1 MDGGQC
7 ARTNPPKFVSQTPAC
22 GHWATETSVRYNVA
36 CDKMTMR
43 KTGIFDK
50 LRLYHINTYNTK
62 TSPPMDIR
70 QLAIFVEAARAKNFR
85 AAALQLGIAQPAVT
99 QRIRQLEENLGFKLF
114 LRVNR
119 GVELTPA
126 GQSMLLDAE
135 EILAR
140 TKGALEKAHQ
150 IRRGQLGTLRIGFG
164 TSVMAER
171 KLPALITRYGNDH
184 REVTLELLPGMT
196 MEQLIEQVATRKTD
210 VAFIRAPLPQ
220 LPQSL
225 RAMPFDRSKLC
236 VALPERHPLA
246 SRPRVSVGDIVQE
259 KLLLPVDEIGLGLS
273 SSALSLFE
281 DAGCEPEIGMR
292 IANVNTILALVEAGA
307 GISILPESTVRSTRG
322 ITGVPLESAD
332 AWSDSVLV
340 VRRGPLALHV
350 EAFVNM
356 VRQAY
361 QSHL

>member
-1 MDGGQC
+1 
-7 ARTNPPKFVSQTPAC
+7 
-22 GHWATETSVRYNVA
+22 
-36 CDKMTMR
+36 MR
-43 KTGIFDK
+43 KTGNFDK
-50 LRLYHINTYNTK
+50 LYLYHTKPDNTK
-62 TSPPMDIR
+62 TCPPMDIR
-70 QLAIFVEAARAKNFR
+70 QLTIFVEAARARNFR

-114 LRVNR
+114 HRINR

-126 GQSMLLDAE
+126 GQSMLIEAE

-140 TKGALEKAHQ
+140 TKGALEKAQQ
-150 IRRGQLGTLRIGFG
+150 IRRGQLGTLRIGYG

-171 KLPALITRYGNDH
+171 KLPALITRYGDEH
-184 REVTLELLPGMT
+184 PDVTLELLPGMT

-210 VAFIRAPLPQ
+210 VAFTRAPLPS
-220 LPQSL
+220 LPQTL

-236 VALPERHPLA
+236 VALPERHALA
-246 SRPRVSVGDIVQE
+246 HRSRISVGDIVHE

-281 DAGCEPEIGMR
+281 DAGCTPEIGMR

-307 GISILPESTVRSTRG
+307 GISILPEATVRSARG
-322 ITGVPLESAD
+322 IAGVPLESAD
-332 AWSDSVLV
+332 AWSDCVLV
-340 VRRGPLALHV
+340 VRRGALALHV

-356 VRQAY
+356 ARHAY
-361 QSHL
+361 RPSL

>member
-1 MDGGQC
+1 
-7 ARTNPPKFVSQTPAC
+7 
-22 GHWATETSVRYNVA
+22 
-36 CDKMTMR
+36 MR

-281 DAGCEPEIGMR
+281 DEGCEPEIGMR

-340 VRRGPLALHV
+340 VRRSPLALHV

-356 VRQAY
+356 ARQAY

>member
-1 MDGGQC
+1 
-7 ARTNPPKFVSQTPAC
+7 
-22 GHWATETSVRYNVA
+22 
-36 CDKMTMR
+36 MR

-196 MEQLIEQVATRKTD
+196 MDQLIEQVATRKTD

-236 VALPERHPLA
+236 IALPERHPCCELPA
-246 SRPRVSVGDIVQE
+246 ANGEEQSRSDNDGAE
-259 KLLLPVDEIGLGLS
+259 HE
-273 SSALSLFE
+273 
-281 DAGCEPEIGMR
+281 EP
-292 IANVNTILALVEAGA
+292 
-307 GISILPESTVRSTRG
+307 
-322 ITGVPLESAD
+322 
-332 AWSDSVLV
+332 
-340 VRRGPLALHV
+340 
-350 EAFVNM
+350 
-356 VRQAY
+356 
-361 QSHL
+361 

>member
-1 MDGGQC
+1 
-7 ARTNPPKFVSQTPAC
+7 
-22 GHWATETSVRYNVA
+22 
-36 CDKMTMR
+36 
-43 KTGIFDK
+43 
-50 LRLYHINTYNTK
+50 
-62 TSPPMDIR
+62 MDIR
-70 QLAIFVEAARAKNFR
+70 QLTIFVEAARARNFR

-114 LRVNR
+114 HRISR

-126 GQSMLLDAE
+126 GQSMLIEAE

-140 TKGALEKAHQ
+140 TRGALEKAHQ
-150 IRRGQLGTLRIGFG
+150 IRRGQLGTLRIGYG

-171 KLPALITRYGNDH
+171 KLPALITRYGSDH

-196 MEQLIEQVATRKTD
+196 MEQLIDQVATRKTD
-210 VAFIRAPLPQ
+210 VAFVRAPLPQ
-220 LPQSL
+220 LPQTL
-225 RAMPFDRSKLC
+225 RVMPFDRSKLC
-236 VALPERHPLA
+236 AALPERHPLGTRA
-246 SRPRVSVGDIVQE
+246 SVSIGDIAQE

-281 DAGCEPEIGMR
+281 DAGCEPQIGMR

-322 ITGVPLESAD
+322 ITGIPLESAD
-332 AWSDSVLV
+332 AWSDCVLV
-340 VRRGPLALHV
+340 VRRGALALHV

-356 VRQAY
+356 ARQAY
-361 QSHL
+361 RSIL

>member
-1 MDGGQC
+1 
-7 ARTNPPKFVSQTPAC
+7 
-22 GHWATETSVRYNVA
+22 
-36 CDKMTMR
+36 
-43 KTGIFDK
+43 
-50 LRLYHINTYNTK
+50 
-62 TSPPMDIR
+62 MDIR
-70 QLAIFVEAARAKNFR
+70 QLTIFVEAARARNFR

-114 LRVNR
+114 HRISR

-140 TKGALEKAHQ
+140 TRGALEKAHQ

-164 TSVMAER
+164 TSVMAEH
-171 KLPALITRYGNDH
+171 KLPALITRYGSDH
-184 REVTLELLPGMT
+184 REITLELLPGMT

-220 LPQSL
+220 LPQGL
-225 RAMPFDRSKLC
+225 RAKPFDRAKLC
-236 VALPERHPLA
+236 IALPEQHPLA
-246 SRPRVSVGDIVQE
+246 SRDRLSISDIAQE

-281 DAGCEPEIGMR
+281 DAGCEPQIAMR
-292 IANVNTILALVEAGA
+292 IANVNTILALVAAGA
-307 GISILPESTVRSTRG
+307 GISILPENTARSIRG
-322 ITGVPLESAD
+322 VTGVPLDSAD
-332 AWSDSVLV
+332 PWSDCVLV
-340 VRRGPLALHV
+340 VRRGQLALHV

-356 VRQAY
+356 AQQAY
-361 QSHL
+361 SAGPQFEQYDLID

>member
-1 MDGGQC
+1 
-7 ARTNPPKFVSQTPAC
+7 
-22 GHWATETSVRYNVA
+22 
-36 CDKMTMR
+36 MR

-50 LRLYHINTYNTK
+50 LCLYHINADSTK
-62 TSPPMDIR
+62 TSSPMDIR
-70 QLAIFVEAARAKNFR
+70 QLTIFVEAARAKNFR
-85 AAALQLGIAQPAVT
+85 AAAVQLGIAQPAVT

-171 KLPALITRYGNDH
+171 KLPALITRYGNDN

-246 SRPRVSVGDIVQE
+246 SRSRISVGDIVRE

-273 SSALSLFE
+273 NSALSLFE

-307 GISILPESTVRSTRG
+307 GISILPESTVRSARG

-332 AWSDSVLV
+332 AWSDCVLV
-340 VRRGPLALHV
+340 VRRGQLALHV

-356 VRQAY
+356 ARQAY
-361 QSHL
+361 QPSL

>member
-1 MDGGQC
+1 
-7 ARTNPPKFVSQTPAC
+7 
-22 GHWATETSVRYNVA
+22 
-36 CDKMTMR
+36 MR

-50 LRLYHINTYNTK
+50 LRLYYINTYNTK

-171 KLPALITRYGNDH
+171 KLPVLITRYGNDH

-281 DAGCEPEIGMR
+281 DGGCEPEIGMR
-292 IANVNTILALVEAGA
+292 IANVNTILALVDAGA
-307 GISILPESTVRSTRG
+307 GISILPETTVRSTRG